1 MIHGGQIIG
10 LEHHLTDVYICS
22 LPYLEVIFF
31 KTKYINSILAVIY
44 LNKLHLNKQNIYLSM
59 LFLYYILN

>member
-31 KTKYINSILAVIY
+31 KNKIN
-44 LNKLHLNKQNIYLSM
+44 SM
-59 LFLYYILN
+59 LFLYYYIELRV